1 MKSLKNNVL
10 MQEMNL
16 NEMREVSGGSL
27 ELVFLVIGIL
37 VTEALDR
44 NAGND
49 FMDGWTADGNNV
61 LIYDAYDWWKIDLTG
76 ERQPECFTKGY
87 GRKNKRSI
95 RKMTSNIDKEV
106 FKPDETVVVS
116 VWDENTMDEGIYSL
130 DMKGRLKKCRRLR
143 GLK

>member
-37 VTEALDR
+37 VTESLDR

-49 FMDGWTADGNNV
+49 FMDGWNDAKNN
-61 LIYDAYDWWKIDLTG
+61 K
-76 ERQPECFTKGY
+76 
-87 GRKNKRSI
+87 
-95 RKMTSNIDKEV
+95 
-106 FKPDETVVVS
+106 
-116 VWDENTMDEGIYSL
+116 
-130 DMKGRLKKCRRLR
+130 
-143 GLK
+143 

>member
-49 FMDGWTADGNNV
+49 FMDGRNDAKNN
-61 LIYDAYDWWKIDLTG
+61 K
-76 ERQPECFTKGY
+76 
-87 GRKNKRSI
+87 
-95 RKMTSNIDKEV
+95 
-106 FKPDETVVVS
+106 
-116 VWDENTMDEGIYSL
+116 
-130 DMKGRLKKCRRLR
+130 
-143 GLK
+143 

>member
-1 MKSLKNNVL
+1 

-49 FMDGWTADGNNV
+49 FMDGWNDAKNN
-61 LIYDAYDWWKIDLTG
+61 K
-76 ERQPECFTKGY
+76 
-87 GRKNKRSI
+87 
-95 RKMTSNIDKEV
+95 
-106 FKPDETVVVS
+106 
-116 VWDENTMDEGIYSL
+116 
-130 DMKGRLKKCRRLR
+130 
-143 GLK
+143 

>member
-44 NAGND
+44 HAGND
-49 FMDGWTADGNNV
+49 FMGGWNDAKNN
-61 LIYDAYDWWKIDLTG
+61 K
-76 ERQPECFTKGY
+76 
-87 GRKNKRSI
+87 
-95 RKMTSNIDKEV
+95 
-106 FKPDETVVVS
+106 
-116 VWDENTMDEGIYSL
+116 
-130 DMKGRLKKCRRLR
+130 
-143 GLK
+143 

>member
-44 NAGND
+44 NVGND
-49 FMDGWTADGNNV
+49 FMDGWNDAKNN
-61 LIYDAYDWWKIDLTG
+61 K
-76 ERQPECFTKGY
+76 
-87 GRKNKRSI
+87 
-95 RKMTSNIDKEV
+95 
-106 FKPDETVVVS
+106 
-116 VWDENTMDEGIYSL
+116 
-130 DMKGRLKKCRRLR
+130 
-143 GLK
+143 

>member
-49 FMDGWTADGNNV
+49 FMDGWNDAKNNNCLLYTSDAAD
-61 LIYDAYDWWKIDLTG
+61 D
-76 ERQPECFTKGY
+76 
-87 GRKNKRSI
+87 
-95 RKMTSNIDKEV
+95 
-106 FKPDETVVVS
+106 
-116 VWDENTMDEGIYSL
+116 
-130 DMKGRLKKCRRLR
+130 
-143 GLK
+143 